1 MRVRDL
7 LEQWQQASEAE
18 ALDQE
23 FLVKLSRQEHAKIS
37 ALAEMFPGKTPTDIV
52 HDLIAAA
59 LAELEA
65 TMPYVP
71 GERVI
76 SEDEQGDPI
85 YEDVGPTP
93 VFKALTRKYLE
104 QLES

>member
-7 LEQWQQASEAE
+7 LEQWQQASESE
-18 ALDQE
+18 TLDQE
-23 FLVKLSRQEHAKIS
+23 FVVKLSRQEKAKIS

-52 HDLIAAA
+52 HDLITAA
-59 LAELEA
+59 LCELEA
-65 TMPYVP
+65 TMPYIP

-93 VFKALTRKYLE
+93 VFKALTRKHLE
-104 QLES
+104 QLE